1 MYRKKCVYDSPQ
13 LILDNNYFDGIRI
26 EKKDK
31 KKCEMHLQH
40 QTRNT
45 AAHNIK
51 NNVLHLATFSQKL
64 FLKFGLL
71 FSPV

>member
-1 MYRKKCVYDSPQ
+1 MNWMYRKKCVYDSPQ

-40 QTRNT
+40 QTRN
-45 AAHNIK
+45 AAVHMIK
-51 NNVLHLATFSQKL
+51 NNVLHLL
-64 FLKFGLL
+64 HFLRNCF
-71 FSPV
+71 